1 MHPSS
6 HVLAPANFLLCAC
19 GGRLDEILTEQ
30 RLILA
35 LKGGCACR
43 GEGTGE
49 NGEQIGLFAEFKMN
63 VKEKQAAWQD
73 TMSDVF

>member
-1 MHPSS
+1 ML
-6 HVLAPANFLLCAC
+6 VR
-19 GGRLDEILTEQ
+19 GRLDEILTEQ